1 MTSCPPNIHTYP
13 DLFEHSVVETRNV
26 NVLKGEK
33 KKTQRIN
40 EFFWRYIFWMA
51 EGLALSSLTIEG
63 LTLTDRLFKPLCF
76 TPFPASLHMRHYA
89 YHLFYWPLGH
99 VLLWEAI
106 HPWYKWPGLLCGWGS
121 WCFFQNLKII
131 LTHRP
136 ELWLLPM
143 VSFSSAVFNWREIQ
157 RARCTVI
164 MLKMSLTYWN
174 KDLMSKMLKMLVK
187 FFSGCSEVF
196 WF

>member
-1 MTSCPPNIHTYP
+1 MWHPALLIYKLIQICLNTLWWKQEMWMYW
-13 DLFEHSVVETRNV
+13 
-26 NVLKGEK
+26 KGK
-33 KKTQRIN
+33 KKQTQRIN
-40 EFFWRYIFWMA
+40 EFFWRYNFWIA
-51 EGLALSSLTIEG
+51 EDLALSSLTIKG

-89 YHLFYWPLGH
+89 HHLFYWPLGH

-121 WCFFQNLKII
+121 WCSFQNLKII

-143 VSFSSAVFNWREIQ
+143 VSFSSAVSNWRRYREPD
-157 RARCTVI
+157 V
-164 MLKMSLTYWN
+164 L
-174 KDLMSKMLKMLVK
+174 
-187 FFSGCSEVF
+187 
-196 WF
+196 